1 MHQKIEIDCMFVQ
14 DNLTHILFRE
24 VDTDTFK
31 KAMKHLDECSE
42 CREEESEYL
51 RTFFFMRRMREKTP
65 SEELYQRLRGNIAG
79 RRNHRPAPSLLA
91 GLKEFFR
98 KPVPAYS
105 LLLFGLLFVSL
116 FSFQD
121 RIAPPGD
128 ILRGK
133 VQLLVMGSGP
143 FADTLLFSA
152 HSMDTL
158 ISRGEILDTTF
169 MSLMSALSVEECI
182 IQKNLSNG
190 IELFIT
196 ARQAGKGKR
205 TLWEYF
211 VPKASNARE
220 TQPIS
225 YWNSSFSDSGYSS
238 FTVSRRSARWNDSPA
253 DRSAIAIR
261 EL

>member
-1 MHQKIEIDCMFVQ
+1 MHQKIEINCSFVR

-24 VDTDTFK
+24 VDSETYK
-31 KAMKHLDECSE
+31 MAMKHLDACPD

-51 RTFFFMRRMREKTP
+51 RTFFFMRRMRDKSP
-65 SEELYQRLRGNIAG
+65 SEELYQRLRSNIEG
-79 RRNHRPAPSLLA
+79 RRNHRPAPSFLA
-91 GLKEFFR
+91 GLAEFFK
-98 KPVPAYS
+98 KPIPAYS
-105 LLLFGLLFVSL
+105 FLLFGLIFVSL

-128 ILRGK
+128 ILQGK
-133 VQLLVMGSGP
+133 VQLLVMGSRP
-143 FADTLLFSA
+143 FADTLLFTA

-182 IQKNLSNG
+182 IKKDLSNG
-190 IELFIT
+190 IELLIT
-196 ARQAGKGKR
+196 ARQAGSGKR

-211 VPKASNARE
+211 APEVSNAEE
-220 TQPIS
+220 TQPTS
-225 YWNSSFSDSGYSS
+225 YWNSSFSDSGYCTFIISGRN
-238 FTVSRRSARWNDSPA
+238 TRWNDSPA

-261 EL
+261 DL